1 MGMKDLIQEQ
11 LLQAGGVSSV
21 MPEILRMDRCR
32 RRWTGA
38 DGWWSSCRASLP
50 SLLTPSPPYIGGRG
64 IKREARYGTT
74 TVCESSAGATRNKG
88 AEGAEDRC
96 G

>member
-1 MGMKDLIQEQ
+1 MKDLIQEQ

-21 MPEILRMDRCR
+21 TPEILRMDRCR

-74 TVCESSAGATRNKG
+74 TALCESSAGATRNKG

>member
-21 MPEILRMDRCR
+21 MPEILRVDGCR
-32 RRWTGA
+32 RRWIGA

-50 SLLTPSPPYIGGRG
+50 SLLTPSPP
-64 IKREARYGTT
+64 K
-74 TVCESSAGATRNKG
+74 
-88 AEGAEDRC
+88 
-96 G
+96 

>member
-11 LLQAGGVSSV
+11 LLQAGVVSSV
-21 MPEILRMDRCR
+21 MPEILRMDRRR

-50 SLLTPSPPYIGGRG
+50 SLLTPSPPHRGEGYKEGG
-64 IKREARYGTT
+64 
-74 TVCESSAGATRNKG
+74 TVWNHNSL
-88 AEGAEDRC
+88 
-96 G
+96 

>member
-21 MPEILRMDRCR
+21 TPEILRMDGCR

-50 SLLTPSPPYIGGRG
+50 SLLTPAPPLHRGEGYKEGG
-64 IKREARYGTT
+64 
-74 TVCESSAGATRNKG
+74 TVWTRSSL
-88 AEGAEDRC
+88 
-96 G
+96 

>member
-74 TVCESSAGATRNKG
+74 TALCESSAGATRNKG
-88 AEGAEDRC
+88 AEGAED
-96 G
+96 